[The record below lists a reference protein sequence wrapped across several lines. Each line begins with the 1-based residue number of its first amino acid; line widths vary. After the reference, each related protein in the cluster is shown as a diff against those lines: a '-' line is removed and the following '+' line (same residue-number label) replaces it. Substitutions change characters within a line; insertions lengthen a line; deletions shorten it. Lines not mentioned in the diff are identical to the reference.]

1 MSDYLSVCLSV
12 CLFAYQFFEL
22 HFTST
27 EKTFSIPFS
36 ALSTLEKKNKQLD
49 SATKELEKK
58 VKSLRQKSQL
68 KTAPNVVKVR

>member
-1 MSDYLSVCLSV
+1 LS
-12 CLFAYQFFEL
+12 EL
-22 HFTST
+22 IL
-27 EKTFSIPFS
+27 IPFS

-68 KTAPNVVKVR
+68 KTVPNVVKVRKYVFIVVIVVVVVLMLLFL